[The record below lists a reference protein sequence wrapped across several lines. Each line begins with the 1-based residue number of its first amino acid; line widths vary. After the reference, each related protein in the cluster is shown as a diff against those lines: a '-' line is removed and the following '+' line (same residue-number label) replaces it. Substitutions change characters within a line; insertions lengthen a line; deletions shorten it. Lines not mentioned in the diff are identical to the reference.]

1 MRDLLYVGIGG
12 FFGAACRYLVSVWA
26 RGWTEQFP
34 FGTLTVNVLGSLA
47 LGFGAAFLTKEPLRL
62 GLAVGLLGSFTT
74 FSAFSYES
82 MLLLWESGRW
92 AAFLLNAALNVIAC
106 LGAAGLGMYASRALT
121 S

>member
-26 RGWTEQFP
+26 RGWTAQFP

-62 GLAVGLLGSFTT
+62 CAAVGFLGSFTT

-82 MLLLWESGRW
+82 MLLWENGRW
-92 AAFLLNAALNVIAC
+92 AAFLLNAALNVVAC